1 MEAESIC
8 YMLLKEEMKAQQSG
22 ISSPWGG
29 LGWYRKEC
37 DEMYKKRDEIKMG
50 SEKIQTI
57 VDPTIST
64 KSTTDN
70 MNYRLYWIGLEI

>member
-1 MEAESIC
+1 
-8 YMLLKEEMKAQQSG
+8 MLMKEEIKAQQSG
-22 ISSPWGG
+22 ISTPWGG

-37 DEMYKKRDEIKMG
+37 DEMYKKEDKIKMEP
-50 SEKIQTI
+50 EKIST

-64 KSTTDN
+64 KSTTEN